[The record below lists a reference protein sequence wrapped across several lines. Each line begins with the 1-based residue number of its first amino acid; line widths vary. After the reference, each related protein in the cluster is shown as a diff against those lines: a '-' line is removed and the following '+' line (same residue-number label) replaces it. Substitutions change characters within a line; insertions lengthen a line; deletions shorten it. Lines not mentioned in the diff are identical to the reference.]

1 MTNRGSI
8 SHSKDTVHR
17 SLKTQDLYFHQ
28 LVDAVSDYAVFVLDS
43 HGAIISW
50 NRGAE
55 KINGY
60 RADEVIGRNFSIF
73 YPAEEI
79 KKDWPRYELTVA
91 KREGRF
97 EEEGWRMRKD
107 GSHYWAHVTI
117 TAIKDESS
125 NLNGFLKIVRDLT
138 AQKQAEEQRLRLAH
152 EQAARA
158 FAEAA
163 QEKAEAANREKDRI
177 LHVLSHELR
186 TPLMPILFSSSML
199 ADDPT
204 LPDAVREHLLV
215 IQKNATIEAKLIENL
230 LDVTK
235 AGKGKLQLRLRPT
248 NVHDVLRTVIEVCAA
263 DVENKQ
269 LRLSVDLGATDHL
282 LDADSDRLQQVFWN
296 LLKNAI
302 QYTEN
307 AGHLVIRSTNP
318 HRDWLRIEFADSGKG
333 IPPESITRIFEA
345 FEQGEQSEGLGLGLT
360 ISKAI
365 VELHGGV
372 INAASDGIGRG
383 STFAVELPLSQRF
396 TLLNPSLFDER

>member
-1 MTNRGSI
+1 MTNRGRI

-17 SLKTQDLYFHQ
+17 SLKTPDFYFHQ
-28 LVDAVSDYAVFVLDS
+28 LVDAVSDYAVFLLDS
-43 HGAIISW
+43 RGAIISW

-73 YPAEEI
+73 YPAEAI
-79 KKDWPRYELTVA
+79 KKHWPQYELMIA
-91 KREGRF
+91 KGEGRF

-138 AQKQAEEQRLRLAH
+138 AQKRAEEQRLRLAH

-158 FAEAA
+158 RAEAA
-163 QEKAEAANREKDRI
+163 KEKAEAANREKDRI

-199 ADDPT
+199 ADDVT
-204 LPDAVREHLLV
+204 LPDSVREHLKV
-215 IQKNATIEAKLIENL
+215 IQKNATIEARLIENL
-230 LDVTK
+230 LDETK
-235 AGKGKLQLRLRPT
+235 AGNGKLQLSLRST
-248 NVHDVLRTVIEVCAA
+248 DVHDVLRAVIEICAP
-263 DVENKQ
+263 DLENKH
-269 LRLSVDLGATDHL
+269 LSLSVELQAMDYR

-302 QYTEN
+302 QCTEN
-307 AGHLVIRSTNP
+307 ADHMVIRSTNP
-318 HRDWLRIEFADSGKG
+318 RSDWLRVEVADSGRG
-333 IPPESITRIFEA
+333 ISPELITRIFEA
-345 FEQGEQSEGLGLGLT
+345 FEQGEESEGLGLGLS

-383 STFAVELPLSQRF
+383 STFAVELPLGQRF
-396 TLLNPSLFDER
+396 ALLNPNLLDKG